1 MRPTTGFL
9 QSMSC
14 LTLAALVAGCRSTT
28 EPVENSSKT
37 VARPTTG
44 RVVSENGQIAYGRDD
59 PTTAEPHVF
68 IVGPDG
74 VGEHQLDVPYPA
86 AVPVWSPE
94 GSQLLISVFLPDG
107 RLRPAVVNPD
117 GSGLSVLDV
126 PQVPSDADRYCRA
139 WSPDGGRLLCAVINF
154 AGDNA
159 ADGIYSIRSSDGGGA
174 IRLTVNPYPPVGNFG
189 GGDIPGSYSPDGTR
203 FVFMRAK
210 PGAGPAPDRNQK
222 GALLVENADGTG
234 LRQITPYGLANSHDD
249 GMAHWSPDG
258 RDILFAGEQGGLFT
272 VHVGGTGVRKVPLQT
287 GGGFSFV
294 RAPDW
299 SPDGSRIVF
308 SMFLRKTGRFD
319 LYTAN
324 ADGSGLAPLTQTPE
338 FEDFASWGASSP
350 MARAIAPSGAMQ
362 SRH

>member
-1 MRPTTGFL
+1 
-9 QSMSC
+9 MSWP
-14 LTLAALVAGCRSTT
+14 TLAVLVAACRSTT
-28 EPVENSSKT
+28 EPFENASTT

-44 RVVSENGQIAYGRDD
+44 RVLSENGQIAFGRDD
-59 PTTAEPHVF
+59 PTTGEPRVF
-68 IVGPDG
+68 IVSPDG

-86 AVPVWSPE
+86 AVPVWSPD
-94 GSQLLISVFLPDG
+94 GSKLLITVFVPDG
-107 RLRPAVVNPD
+107 LRPAVVNPD

-126 PQVPSDADRYCRA
+126 PQVPSEADRYCRA
-139 WSPDGGRLLCAVINF
+139 WSPDSGRLLCTIINF

-159 ADGIYSIRSSDGGGA
+159 ADGIYSIRSSDGGA
-174 IRLTVNPYPPVGNFG
+174 PVRLTINPYPPVGNFG
-189 GGDIPGSYSPDGTR
+189 GGDLPGSYSPDGTR

-210 PGAGPAPDRNQK
+210 PGAGPVPDRNQK
-222 GALLVENADGTG
+222 GALFVENIDGTG
-234 LRQITPYGLANSHDD
+234 LRQLTPYGLPNSHDD
-249 GMAHWSPDG
+249 GLAHWSPDG

-272 VHVGGTGVRKVPLQT
+272 VQVEGTGVRKIPLET
-287 GGGFSFV
+287 GGSFSFV

-324 ADGSGLAPLTQTPE
+324 ADGSSLALLTHTPE

-350 MARAIAPSGAMQ
+350 IARAMAPSRAREPGQ
-362 SRH
+362 